1 MGLTSNTGPRNLAAE
16 IYGVDDAIM
25 FKKPRQKF
33 NFSVN
38 MVIDSAA
45 ELSDASYGRSF
56 VFDRVSG
63 VDMPSYQYNVTRL
76 NQYNHQRY
84 VTTRQEIAPASIT
97 FYDTV
102 DSQFQNLL
110 TDYSSYYY
118 SQGLGELS
126 NPFASNGNA
135 PNVSTPSGLNAITAA
150 GRFFFNKISI
160 GTLDTRS
167 GIDDPGTGRICE
179 MINCMIT
186 NVTHDNLNYSDSSP
200 ITWTVQFQ
208 PEHIEFKNF

>member
-1 MGLTSNTGPRNLAAE
+1 M
-16 IYGVDDAIM
+16 
-25 FKKPRQKF
+25 
-33 NFSVN
+33 
-38 MVIDSAA
+38 
-45 ELSDASYGRSF
+45 
-56 VFDRVSG
+56 
-63 VDMPSYQYNVTRL
+63 
-76 NQYNHQRY
+76 
-84 VTTRQEIAPASIT
+84 
-97 FYDTV
+97 
-102 DSQFQNLL
+102 
-110 TDYSSYYY
+110 
-118 SQGLGELS
+118 GELS